1 MQRELPVRLTLPAA
15 VPVLAA
21 PLAAAALVVF
31 WPLLMAGLHPAQFAD
46 SIEEYNWAHSLEW
59 GYWKH
64 PPLATWT
71 MRAAIALVGVSHWT
85 APLLAAACWVASVA
99 LVWQVARAIL
109 TPRAAQL
116 AILLWPLHQ
125 ALTFRAEV
133 YNHNTIVVL
142 CSAAIA
148 WAALRAS
155 ASGRTR
161 DWLLAGGIAGL
172 GLLAKYQAI
181 VTITGV
187 LV

>member
-1 MQRELPVRLTLPAA
+1 MEPALEVRLGTA
-15 VPVLAA
+15 VPVPRNVA
-21 PLAAAALVVF
+21 PLGAAALIVF
-31 WPLLMAGLHPAQFAD
+31 WAALIAAVHPAQFSD
-46 SIEEYNWAHSLEW
+46 SNEKYNWAHSLEW

-71 MRAAIALVGVSHWT
+71 MRAAIALIGVSHWT

-133 YNHNTIVVL
+133 YN
-142 CSAAIA
+142 
-148 WAALRAS
+148 
-155 ASGRTR
+155 
-161 DWLLAGGIAGL
+161 
-172 GLLAKYQAI
+172 
-181 VTITGV
+181 
-187 LV
+187 